1 MPDAAG
7 PQPAFVDPKSVVA
20 LWTIAAA
27 MGIQASTIVK
37 FKGAAVSTVAITN
50 TMARLAVWM
59 IDMAIASW
67 SSAPRAPGTPPSL
80 LVNTWM
86 AYAGGALLAALALP
100 SLPRAVLLLAMLVWI
115 LAWVYAGRAPDK
127 RKPRRSL
134 T

>member
-1 MPDAAG
+1 M
-7 PQPAFVDPKSVVA
+7 
-20 LWTIAAA
+20 WTIAAA

-50 TMARLAVWM
+50 AMARLAVWM

-67 SSAPRAPGTPPSL
+67 SSAPCAPGTPPSL

-115 LAWVYAGRAPDK
+115 LAWVYAGRAPGK
-127 RKPRRSL
+127 RKPRPSL